1 MTNPPASFCPSHLHR
16 RDVAPQSGHQ
26 PPANTRQS
34 ELAGHAACSY
44 VPKCPG
50 GSSLPAPPPV
60 QESNVDKRGGLGRGW
75 GRKRKR
81 EVSHLT

>member
-1 MTNPPASFCPSHLHR
+1 MTNPPASFCPSHLHH

-50 GSSLPAPPPV
+50 GSSLPAPPRLFRNQTWTNEV
-60 QESNVDKRGGLGRGW
+60 GWGGGGGGRG
-75 GRKRKR
+75 R
-81 EVSHLT
+81 ERCHT

>member
-1 MTNPPASFCPSHLHR
+1 MTNPPASFCPSHLHH
-16 RDVAPQSGHQ
+16 RDLAPQSGHQ

-50 GSSLPAPPPV
+50 GSSLPPPCLFRNQTWTNEV
-60 QESNVDKRGGLGRGW
+60 GWGGGGGGRG
-75 GRKRKR
+75 R
-81 EVSHLT
+81 ERCHT